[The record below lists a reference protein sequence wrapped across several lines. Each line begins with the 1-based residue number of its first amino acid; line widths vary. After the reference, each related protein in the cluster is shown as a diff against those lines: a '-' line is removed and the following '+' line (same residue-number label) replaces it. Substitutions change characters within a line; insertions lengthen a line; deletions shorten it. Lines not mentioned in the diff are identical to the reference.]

1 METIGDNLIQVKKER
16 SYISCLV
23 NGWSYGFKH
32 LGMLLRYMWPSIV
45 MSMLLPFTI
54 FFFYIQ
60 LDALLHKW
68 IELGYLPNATL
79 KSMRQEMQKCAP
91 RTALTIFFGI
101 LFIPVVAAGL
111 YCLLLPFILGWK
123 YLWGVLIFLI
133 VFILLFPM
141 TVVEMQIRFSYAPL
155 KECFRSGFRL
165 SFKNFGSLFAFL
177 TLENLVCLIVVFL
190 GSIPYLVMFAVSLQ
204 VYNGMQMGDVVDVP
218 VWQFILLVL
227 LSACILSFVF
237 QIALIVLN
245 FSHCLM
251 WGSLVNEV
259 PAETEANS

>member
-1 METIGDNLIQVKKER
+1 
-16 SYISCLV
+16 
-23 NGWSYGFKH
+23 
-32 LGMLLRYMWPSIV
+32 
-45 MSMLLPFTI
+45 
-54 FFFYIQ
+54 
-60 LDALLHKW
+60 
-68 IELGYLPNATL
+68 
-79 KSMRQEMQKCAP
+79 MRQEMQKCAP

-259 PAETEANS
+259 PAETEADS

>member
-111 YCLLLPFILGWK
+111 YCLLLPPQY
-123 YLWGVLIFLI
+123 YLW
-133 VFILLFPM
+133 
-141 TVVEMQIRFSYAPL
+141 Y
-155 KECFRSGFRL
+155 K
-165 SFKNFGSLFAFL
+165 
-177 TLENLVCLIVVFL
+177 
-190 GSIPYLVMFAVSLQ
+190 
-204 VYNGMQMGDVVDVP
+204 
-218 VWQFILLVL
+218 
-227 LSACILSFVF
+227 
-237 QIALIVLN
+237 
-245 FSHCLM
+245 
-251 WGSLVNEV
+251 
-259 PAETEANS
+259 